1 MSVSDGKIIAP
12 VSIDDV
18 KSILGESSNDLA
30 TLCKSS
36 KINVWAKYKPTVYP
50 SPFPDDWYKAK
61 DGNYGIN
68 ITVENGKSNWK
79 DLIGEY
85 LKINNGYVNIYNR
98 PTGGVNAP
106 YRLGDFRG
114 YFHNANPEVKNYL
127 TTNVFIQDS
136 DTNQLL
142 VDYNP
147 VSANGSQ
154 ISYFEFAVF
163 KDKYFGYIITDKNKT
178 NLMYITTAPTVG
190 SFTVPLPK
198 NALQVGDYLAFPM
211 FCSYNYSSNHTLHT
225 MTCYAIPNL
234 AGGKHLSIISQ
245 IDSVAN
251 NFESITAK
259 EQLGNIVVTLKMKED
274 ANTVNNVDVY
284 CVYQTDPTKGQSMVT
299 GEYVNTIGTIKAGET
314 KTTRF
319 RNLTSGKSYKIY
331 VMANSV
337 WIVKGLYP
345 FISSISPNLPIE

>member
-1 MSVSDGKIIAP
+1 MSVSNGKIVAP

-18 KSILGESSNDLA
+18 KSVLGESSNDLA

-50 SPFPDDWYKAK
+50 SPCPDDWYKAE

-68 ITVENGKSNWK
+68 IKAENGKSNWK
-79 DLIGEY
+79 DIIGEY
-85 LKINNGYVNIYNR
+85 SKANNGYGNLYNR
-98 PTGGVNAP
+98 PTGGANAP

-114 YFHNANPEVKNYL
+114 YFRDANPELKDYL
-127 TTNVFIQDS
+127 TNSIFIQES

-163 KDKYFGYIITDKNKT
+163 KDKYFGYIITDKSKT
-178 NLMYITTAPTVG
+178 NLMYITTASTTG

-198 NALQVGDYLAFPM
+198 NALQVGDYIAFPM
-211 FCSYNYSSNHTLHT
+211 FCSYNYSSNHTLHA

-234 AGGKHLSIISQ
+234 AGGKQLSIISQ
-245 IDSVAN
+245 SSTVTD
-251 NFESITAK
+251 NFASITAK
-259 EQLGNIVVTLKMKED
+259 EQFSRITVTLKMKEN
-274 ANTVNNVDVY
+274 ANTVNDVAVY
-284 CVYQTDPTKGQSMVT
+284 CVYQTDPTKGQTMVL
-299 GEYVNTIGTIKAGET
+299 GEYMNTIGTITAGET
-314 KTTRF
+314 KTTTF

-331 VMANSV
+331 VIADGV
-337 WIVKGLYP
+337 WVAEGIYP
-345 FISSISPNLPIE
+345 FTSTLPDLP

>member
-1 MSVSDGKIIAP
+1 MSVSNGKIVAP

-18 KSILGESSNDLA
+18 KSVLGESSNDLA

-61 DGNYGIN
+61 DGNYGLN

-85 LKINNGYVNIYNR
+85 SKTNNGYGNLYNR
-98 PTGGVNAP
+98 PTGGANAP

-114 YFHNANPEVKNYL
+114 YFHDANPEVSDYL
-127 TTNVFIQDS
+127 TTSIFIRES

-142 VDYNP
+142 VNYNP
-147 VSANGSQ
+147 VSVDGSQ
-154 ISYFEFAVF
+154 ISYFEFDVF
-163 KDKYFGYIITDKNKT
+163 KDKYFGYIITDKSKT
-178 NLMYITTAPTVG
+178 NLMYITTSSTVN

-211 FCSYNYSSNHTLHT
+211 FCSYNYSSNHTLHA

-234 AGGKHLSIISQ
+234 AGGKQLSIISQ
-245 IDSVAN
+245 SDSVAS
-251 NFESITAK
+251 NFASITAK
-259 EQLGNIVVTLKMKED
+259 EQLGRIIVTLKIKEN
-274 ANTVNNVDVY
+274 ANTVNNVAVY
-284 CVYQTDPTKGQSMVT
+284 CVYQTDPTKGQSMVA
-299 GEYVNTIGTIKAGET
+299 GEYMNTIGTIKAGET
-314 KTTRF
+314 KTTTF

-331 VMANSV
+331 VIANGAWV
-337 WIVKGLYP
+337 AKGLIP
-345 FISSISPNLPIE
+345 FSSGISPDLS

>member
-1 MSVSDGKIIAP
+1 MSVSNGKIVAP

-85 LKINNGYVNIYNR
+85 SKTNNGYGNIYNR

-114 YFHNANPEVKNYL
+114 YFHNANPEVKDYL
-127 TTNVFIQDS
+127 TTNVFIRES

-142 VDYNP
+142 VNYNP
-147 VSANGSQ
+147 VSVDGSQ
-154 ISYFEFAVF
+154 ISYFEFAAF

-178 NLMYITTAPTVG
+178 NFMYITTASTVG

-211 FCSYNYSSNHTLHT
+211 FCSYNYSSNHTLHA

-234 AGGKHLSIISQ
+234 VGGKQLSIISQ
-245 IDSVAN
+245 SDSVTS
-251 NFESITAK
+251 NFASITAK
-259 EQLGNIVVTLKMKED
+259 EQLGRIIVTLKMKEN
-274 ANTVNNVDVY
+274 ANTVNNVAVY
-284 CVYQTDPTKGQSMVT
+284 CVYQTDPTKGQSMVA
-299 GEYVNTIGTIKAGET
+299 GEYMNTIGTMKAGET
-314 KTTRF
+314 KTTTF
-319 RNLTSGKSYKIY
+319 KNLTSGKSYKLY
-331 VMANSV
+331 VIANGV
-337 WIVKGLYP
+337 WVAKGLVP
-345 FISSISPNLPIE
+345 FSSGISPDLS